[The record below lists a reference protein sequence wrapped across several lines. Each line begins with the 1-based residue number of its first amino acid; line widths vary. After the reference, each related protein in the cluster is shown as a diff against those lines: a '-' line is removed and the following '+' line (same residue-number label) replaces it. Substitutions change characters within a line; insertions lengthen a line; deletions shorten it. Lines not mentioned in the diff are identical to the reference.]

1 MADADTPP
9 EQYFS
14 GPYNV
19 VFATI
24 YDPFLWWAERSG
36 MADRRR
42 RLLASA
48 RGSVLEL
55 GAGTGLNLPHYP
67 DNLERLVLTEPDKA
81 MAGRLERRLER
92 LGRRGKVVRAVA
104 ESLPFEDRS
113 FDTVVS
119 TLVLCTVE
127 EPESSLR
134 EIQRVLR
141 PGGSLLFLEHVR
153 SDHAGLA
160 RWQDRLHTPW
170 RRFACGCHCNRD
182 TLDFMR
188 GENFTVS
195 EVDRGEW
202 RRMPPIVRPLV
213 SGHASPA
220 QISPV
225 PKQTAEGGE
234 PRSKSA

>member
-1 MADADTPP
+1 MADVDTPP
-9 EQYFS
+9 EQSFS
-14 GPYNV
+14 GPYNA

-42 RLLASA
+42 GLLGSA

-67 DNLERLVLTEPDKA
+67 DNLDRLVLTEPDEA
-81 MAGRLERRLER
+81 MARRLERRLER
-92 LGRRGKVVRAVA
+92 LGRRGKVVRATA

-127 EPESSLR
+127 DPEGSLR
-134 EIQRVLR
+134 EIRRVLR

-153 SDHAGLA
+153 SDDARLA

-170 RRFACGCHCNRD
+170 RSFACGCRCNRD
-182 TLDFMR
+182 TLEIMR
-188 GENFTVS
+188 SENFTVS
-195 EVDRGEW
+195 EVGRGEW

-213 SGHASPA
+213 SGRARPA
-220 QISPV
+220 QIAPGQ
-225 PKQTAEGGE
+225 KQTTEGDE